1 VIYFSH
7 HTVTAAATIAIL
19 TTVNTANKA
28 LLLTIIDNNIPDI
41 DAANE
46 VTNAKLNAILFFMCL
61 CFLFISEYTIK
72 ALHSQIL
79 FNIYN
84 VRVGTNESDSVTRY
98 LERVSGINLQ
108 TTIDIT

>member
-19 TTVNTANKA
+19 TTENTANKA

-61 CFLFISEYTIK
+61 CFLFIPEYTIK

-84 VRVGTNESDSVTRY
+84 VRVGTNKSDSVTRY
-98 LERVSGINLQ
+98 MECVSGVSLQ